1 MPQESHN
8 IAQSCGLFGEIVECF
23 VMNLVVVCPKAEKQK
38 DKNSMHHDSSAKDKH
53 SMALEEAVD
62 NEPGSGLIVLDQ
74 YFCLVG

>member
-1 MPQESHN
+1 
-8 IAQSCGLFGEIVECF
+8 
-23 VMNLVVVCPKAEKQK
+23 MNLVVVCSKTEKQK

-53 SMALEEAVD
+53 SMAHEEAVD